1 MSEPTGEAGSEHAVQ
16 RVPISIP
23 FVILAA
29 VLCGLGLLSLSYW
42 LITFNW
48 ILFAG
53 VIPLI
58 GGAYMLFTPL
68 AGWDHA

>member
-1 MSEPTGEAGSEHAVQ
+1 MSEYAGPDGTEKAVH

-23 FVILAA
+23 FVVLAA

-42 LITFNW
+42 LITFTW
-48 ILFAG
+48 VLLAG
-53 VIPLI
+53 VVPLAV
-58 GGAYMLFTPL
+58 GAYMLFTPR